1 MYGRVKKIFF
11 LRRNSYNILLTA
23 GKSMIS
29 ARELKEEIIALAAT
43 VSPLLN
49 IYGKGESKQVEYHKI
64 QLSSEL
70 INRREDHRKCACG
83 VTFKRNRSRGWKH
96 LRLTKDICRG
106 RMGPDGMGETNYKAS
121 CFNVFLNNHQMS
133 VSTPR
138 GPHSQ

>member
-11 LRRNSYNILLTA
+11 IRRNSYNILLTA

-70 INRREDHRKCACG
+70 INRRA
-83 VTFKRNRSRGWKH
+83 
-96 LRLTKDICRG
+96 
-106 RMGPDGMGETNYKAS
+106 
-121 CFNVFLNNHQMS
+121 
-133 VSTPR
+133 
-138 GPHSQ
+138 